1 MPFYGGGVQSGNMV
15 DGSGFAPPIREHR
28 FPNAVWHQTP
38 GADPNAIG
46 KFVLIRSYLHRTC
59 CRKLRFFC

>member
-28 FPNAVWHQTP
+28 FPNAVWHQTA

-46 KFVLIRSYLHRTC
+46 KFLL
-59 CRKLRFFC
+59 